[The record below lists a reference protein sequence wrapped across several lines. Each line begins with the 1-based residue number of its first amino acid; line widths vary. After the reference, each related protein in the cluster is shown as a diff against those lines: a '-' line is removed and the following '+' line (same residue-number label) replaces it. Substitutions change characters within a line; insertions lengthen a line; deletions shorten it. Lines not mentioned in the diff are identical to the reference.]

1 VTALKLQVK
10 DLKQR
15 QRLAAR
21 DENAKIAA
29 AVKPLFTPEQ
39 IKKLLTKK
47 NIRWSAE
54 DISAAISLRSVS
66 QKGYRYLKNHR
77 KYPLPS
83 VSTLRRWAAR
93 FNVQPGLLKNVLPL
107 MQQKSKNMSLRERLT
122 VISFDE
128 MFIKIKCAWRKKRRQ
143 YLAPTALFRS

>member
-1 VTALKLQVK
+1 MFNRLKSLQIALKLQAK
-10 DLKQR
+10 DLK

-29 AVKPLFTPEQ
+29 AVKPSFTPGQ

-66 QKGYRYLKNHR
+66 PKGYRYLKNHR

-93 FNVQPGLLKNVLPL
+93 FNVQPGLLKN
-107 MQQKSKNMSLRERLT
+107 
-122 VISFDE
+122 F
-128 MFIKIKCAWRKKRRQ
+128 
-143 YLAPTALFRS
+143 YH